1 MGQRAGVGVN
11 EHTPREHAA
20 PDVESKDQRE
30 LLIGSRVTDQV
41 DIGKKKSR
49 LQSVAI
55 LRVIEVRVAGEI
67 VIKEEAVARV
77 ER

>member
-1 MGQRAGVGVN
+1 MELAGVRVN
-11 EHTPREHAA
+11 EHTPWG
-20 PDVESKDQRE
+20 PGGKDVESKDQHE
-30 LLIGSRVTDQV
+30 LLIGSRLTVQA

-49 LQSVAI
+49 LQSVGI

-67 VIKEEAVARV
+67 VIEEEAVARV